1 MDTTDHRTAGE
12 VDAAGVDAAEG
23 ATGASL
29 ADIAELREQVYL
41 LLGLLFHHPDDAQL
55 GGLTLLVGELGGK
68 RELARD
74 FAFQPALAALLDS
87 LSGLTEARLQALRGE
102 YAELFQLATDRAP
115 CSLYE
120 SAYVDRTGR
129 MAGWVTSSVERSYA
143 AAGFGLSEL
152 AGGELPD
159 HAGLE
164 LEFMALLCGKE
175 AEARRNGEEDA
186 ALSAL
191 GSQRSFLHQHLA
203 RWLPRAARQ
212 VGRLAAPGSF
222 YGRLADAAR
231 AYVLH
236 DRGLVGSSSDRGLL
250 SQAAALPPER

>member
-1 MDTTDHRTAGE
+1 MDTTDHRAAAGE
-12 VDAAGVDAAEG
+12 VSAA

-29 ADIAELREQVYL
+29 VEVAELREQVYL
-41 LLGLLFHHPDDAQL
+41 LLGLLFHHPDDVQL
-55 GGLTLLVGELGGK
+55 DGLTLLAGELRGK
-68 RELARD
+68 QELARD
-74 FAFQPALAALLDS
+74 FAFQPALATLLYS
-87 LSGLTEARLQALRGE
+87 LSGLTEARLRALRGE
-102 YAELFQLATDRAP
+102 YAKLFQLAADRAP

-120 SAYVDRTGR
+120 SAYVDRSGR
-129 MAGWVTSSVERSYA
+129 LAGWVTSSVECSYA

-186 ALSAL
+186 VLSAL
-191 GSQRSFLHQHLA
+191 GAQRSFLHQHLA
-203 RWLPRAARQ
+203 RWLPEAARR

-250 SQAAALPPER
+250 SQAAVLPPER